1 MESSLMM
8 GIRGSAV
15 GGVGVHDPA
24 ATLAS
29 SLSRGYLRPMY
40 RHWVCLIGASIA
52 LISTGCR
59 EESVRAYRAPK
70 DDAPEAKRPASA
82 GTAQKPPW
90 TVPDG
95 WAEKPSTS
103 TTGSRIASY
112 TLSGQQGA
120 AAEVAVS
127 ALAGTGGGALENVNL
142 WRNQIG
148 LAAVTQEELGKLSK
162 VVRIGSRE
170 AVSYELIG
178 ERAMPES
185 TQTNRTLV
193 AIMPAGEMTVFF
205 KLTGEQ
211 ALVAENRTKFVEW
224 LKSVN
229 TGSDSEEETRAETS
243 RPPVS
248 SSPVPSASS
257 PSAGGDATGLPQWT
271 VPPGWKREGERP
283 MRLAS
288 FSIPGDAGGRAAD
301 LSISTLG
308 GAGGGLL
315 SNINRWRGQLGL
327 ASWVEADLKTET
339 QSVEIGGVPA
349 TVVDFAG
356 EKSLQGEERKT
367 RILGAVIPRGNQTWF
382 FKLTGDDAVVARER
396 ENFMGFVKSI
406 RY

>member
-1 MESSLMM
+1 
-8 GIRGSAV
+8 
-15 GGVGVHDPA
+15 
-24 ATLAS
+24 LAM
-29 SLSRGYLRPMY
+29 L
-40 RHWVCLIGASIA
+40 A
-52 LISTGCR
+52 TGCR

-70 DDAPEAKRPASA
+70 DDAPEASRPPTA
-82 GTAQKPPW
+82 GSNQKPPW
-90 TVPDG
+90 VIPDG
-95 WAEKPSTS
+95 WAEKPSTN

-112 TLSGQQGA
+112 T
-120 AAEVAVS
+120 VAGRDGRSADVSVS

-148 LAAVTQEELGKLSK
+148 LGAVAKEELGKLSK

-178 ERAMPES
+178 ERAMPDS

-211 ALVAENRTKFVEW
+211 SLVAENRTKFVEW

-229 TGSDSEEETRAETS
+229 TGSDAEEGGRAETS
-243 RPPVS
+243 RPPATS
-248 SSPVPSASS
+248 ANGAGASS
-257 PSAGGDATGLPQWT
+257 PSAGADATGLPQWT
-271 VPPGWKREGERP
+271 VPPGWKREGERQ

-288 FSIPGDAGGRAAD
+288 FSIPGDAGGRPAD

-327 ASWVEADLKTET
+327 ASWADADLKTEAK
-339 QSVEIGGVPA
+339 SVEIGGVQA
-349 TVVDFAG
+349 TLVDFAG
-356 EKSLQGEERKT
+356 DKSLQGEERQT
-367 RILGAVIPRGNQTWF
+367 RILGAVVPRGNQTWF

>member
-1 MESSLMM
+1 
-8 GIRGSAV
+8 
-15 GGVGVHDPA
+15 
-24 ATLAS
+24 
-29 SLSRGYLRPMY
+29 
-40 RHWVCLIGASIA
+40 
-52 LISTGCR
+52 
-59 EESVRAYRAPK
+59 
-70 DDAPEAKRPASA
+70 
-82 GTAQKPPW
+82 
-90 TVPDG
+90 
-95 WAEKPSTS
+95 
-103 TTGSRIASY
+103 
-112 TLSGQQGA
+112 
-120 AAEVAVS
+120 
-127 ALAGTGGGALENVNL
+127 
-142 WRNQIG
+142 
-148 LAAVTQEELGKLSK
+148 LSK

-257 PSAGGDATGLPQWT
+257 PSTGGDATGLPQWT
-271 VPPGWKREGERP
+271 VPPSWKREGERP

-308 GAGGGLL
+308 G
-315 SNINRWRGQLGL
+315 RWRWIALEHQSL
-327 ASWVEADLKTET
+327 ARATGAGVVGGSRSQDRDP
-339 QSVEIGGVPA
+339 IRGNRGVPA

-367 RILGAVIPRGNQTWF
+367 RILGAVVPRGNQTWF